1 MRLPCEAISAFKLA
15 WLMSF
20 GEEIDHERA
29 EAEALRLLGVYAIA
43 ANH

>member
-1 MRLPCEAISAFKLA
+1 MRLPREAISAFKLA

-29 EAEALRLLGVYAIA
+29 ETEALKLLSNYTIA